1 MDISIVIP
9 LYNESESVKLFGDQ
23 LNAGLS
29 KTGKSFEI
37 IFVDDGSKDNTFV
50 ELKNLKQRISHV
62 KIVKLRTN
70 QGKSTAYNA
79 GFEYCKG
86 DYVIT
91 MDGDLQD
98 DPSDIPRIIK
108 KIEEGYDV
116 VIGWKHGGKG
126 SLSRTI
132 PSICF
137 NLLVS
142 LFTGLKIHD
151 VNCPFRIFKRHALKN
166 IYLYGELYRFI
177 PVLLYRRGYRIAEVP
192 VKNNPRRFG
201 RSKYGISRFM
211 KGVLDLVTLL
221 FLSHYTDRPLHLFG
235 FGGILLLMT
244 GFCLDTFLAL
254 RGLFVTGKIGH
265 QSALLL
271 GVFLMIVGIQFISIG
286 LLGELLI
293 NRLKSDNKDYNV
305 EEIL

>member
-1 MDISIVIP
+1 
-9 LYNESESVKLFGDQ
+9 
-23 LNAGLS
+23 
-29 KTGKSFEI
+29 
-37 IFVDDGSKDNTFV
+37 VDDGSEDNTFV
-50 ELKNLKQRISHV
+50 ELKKLKQRMSHV
-62 KIVKLRTN
+62 KIIKLRTN

-98 DPSDIPRIIK
+98 DPSDIPCIIK

-126 SLSRTI
+126 SLSRTV

-192 VKNNPRRFG
+192 VKNKPRRFG
-201 RSKYGISRFM
+201 KSKYGISRFM
-211 KGVLDLVTLL
+211 KGILDLMTLV
-221 FLSHYTDRPLHLFG
+221 FLGRYIDRPLHLFG
-235 FGGILLLMT
+235 FGGIMLFMT
-244 GFCLDTFLAL
+244 GFCLDSFLAL
-254 RGLFVTGKIGH
+254 RGLLVTGRIGH
-265 QSALLL
+265 QAALLL
-271 GVFLMIVGIQFISIG
+271 GVFIMIVGIQFISIG

-293 NRLKSDNKDYNV
+293 NRLKSNNKDYNV
-305 EEIL
+305 EEIS

>member
-1 MDISIVIP
+1 
-9 LYNESESVKLFGDQ
+9 
-23 LNAGLS
+23 
-29 KTGKSFEI
+29 
-37 IFVDDGSKDNTFV
+37 
-50 ELKNLKQRISHV
+50 
-62 KIVKLRTN
+62 
-70 QGKSTAYNA
+70 
-79 GFEYCKG
+79 
-86 DYVIT
+86 

>member
-1 MDISIVIP
+1 MDVSIVIP
-9 LYNESESVKLFGDQ
+9 LYNESESVELIGD
-23 LNAGLS
+23 LLYTELS

-37 IFVDDGSKDNTFV
+37 IFVDDGSEDNTFI
-50 ELKNLKQRISHV
+50 ELKKLKQRILHV
-62 KIVKLRTN
+62 KIIKLRTN
-70 QGKSTAYNA
+70 QGKSTAYSA

-98 DPSDIPRIIK
+98 DPSDIPRIMN

-116 VIGWKHGGKG
+116 VIGWKHGSKG
-126 SLSRTI
+126 SLSRNI
-132 PSICF
+132 PSKCF

-166 IYLYGELYRFI
+166 MYLYGELYRFI
-177 PVLLYRRGYRIAEVP
+177 PILLYKRGYRIAEVH
-192 VKNNPRRFG
+192 VKNKPRRFG

-211 KGVLDLVTLL
+211 KGILDLMTLI

-235 FGGILLLMT
+235 SGRILLFVT
-244 GFCLDTFLAL
+244 GFCLGFYFSIQ
-254 RGLFVTGKIGH
+254 GV
-265 QSALLL
+265 LLL
-271 GVFLMIVGIQFISIG
+271 G
-286 LLGELLI
+286 
-293 NRLKSDNKDYNV
+293 
-305 EEIL
+305 

>member
-1 MDISIVIP
+1 MDVSIVIP
-9 LYNESESVKLFGDQ
+9 LYNESESVELIGD
-23 LNAGLS
+23 LLYTELS

-37 IFVDDGSKDNTFV
+37 IFVDDGSEDNTFI
-50 ELKNLKQRISHV
+50 ELKKLKQRILHV
-62 KIVKLRTN
+62 KIIKLRTN
-70 QGKSTAYNA
+70 QGKSTAYSA

-166 IYLYGELYRFI
+166 MYLYGELYRFI
-177 PVLLYRRGYRIAEVP
+177 PILLYKRGYRIAEVH
-192 VKNNPRRFG
+192 VKNKPRRFG

-211 KGVLDLVTLL
+211 KGILDLMTLIS
-221 FLSHYTDRPLHLFG
+221 LSHYTDRPLHFFG
-235 FGGILLLMT
+235 SGRILLFVA
-244 GFCLDTFLAL
+244 GFCLGFYFSIQ
-254 RGLFVTGKIGH
+254 GV
-265 QSALLL
+265 LLL
-271 GVFLMIVGIQFISIG
+271 G
-286 LLGELLI
+286 
-293 NRLKSDNKDYNV
+293 
-305 EEIL
+305 